1 MSLWLLLAV
10 NSITLGGLLF
20 LLAAGFSLI
29 FGLMRIPNLAHGSFF
44 MLGAYF
50 AVSLIRLGMA
60 FWPAALLAGLGVALF
75 GGIVERLILRRLAG
89 AELAQVL
96 VTLGLSFMV
105 ADVCLMVWT
114 GDPIQIDTPALLR
127 GATNVA
133 GLAFPTYRLAV
144 SVIAVIVAAALWILI
159 DRTRLGAMIR
169 AGVDDPAMA
178 RVTGIRVSR
187 LFTIVFCLGA
197 WLAGFAGVIGGPILS
212 VYPGLDQEMLPL
224 ALVVVIL
231 GGSGSLLGCLAG
243 SLIVGFLYNFG
254 QALLP
259 RAGLRRALPADA
271 DRPRAAAPGPVRAA
285 GGVKRLALAAALLV
299 LAALPLW
306 VGNTFYVNIA
316 TQILLY
322 AVFAL
327 GINVLVGYAGL
338 VTLGHAGLFGI
349 AAYAGA
355 RMLNGG
361 HGHAAVAAG
370 ALVAAVVVAALFAVL
385 ALRGT
390 GLGFVMITVALGQIV
405 WGIAYRW
412 ISITNGDNGI
422 SIKGRPSPLGLS
434 LASPAA
440 FYWAVLIVFVV
451 AVASMAV
458 LVASP
463 FGASLRG
470 TRDQPRRMQ
479 ALGYHVWMIRFIAF
493 VFSGFWSGVAG
504 LLYLYYHQF
513 VSPHAVA
520 LSASAEALLMV
531 ISGGTGT
538 LLGPIAG
545 AALVVVMKNVASA
558 YVERWNF
565 VLGAIFVVIVVFMP
579 EGFVPGTVRLW
590 RWAAGAWR
598 PRAAAPV
605 PAPGEEGMTALDV
618 RDLEKSFGGP
628 PRHGSSEPHRRGGRA
643 PLDHRTERRREDHAL
658 QPHHRRAQARPRL
671 DRAVRS

>member
-1 MSLWLLLAV
+1 MSLTLLLAV
-10 NSITLGGLLF
+10 NSVTLGGLLF

-50 AVSLIRLGMA
+50 AVTLIRLGMG

-254 QALLP
+254 QALFPELAYVVLFLP
-259 RAGLRRALPADA
+259 MLI
-271 DRPRAAAPGPVRAA
+271 V
-285 GGVKRLALAAALLV
+285 LV
-299 LAALPLW
+299 LRP
-306 VGNTFYVNIA
+306 
-316 TQILLY
+316 Q
-322 AVFAL
+322 
-327 GINVLVGYAGL
+327 
-338 VTLGHAGLFGI
+338 GLFG
-349 AAYAGA
+349 
-355 RMLNGG
+355 R
-361 HGHAAVAAG
+361 
-370 ALVAAVVVAALFAVL
+370 
-385 ALRGT
+385 
-390 GLGFVMITVALGQIV
+390 
-405 WGIAYRW
+405 
-412 ISITNGDNGI
+412 
-422 SIKGRPSPLGLS
+422 
-434 LASPAA
+434 PAA
-440 FYWAVLIVFVV
+440 
-451 AVASMAV
+451 
-458 LVASP
+458 
-463 FGASLRG
+463 
-470 TRDQPRRMQ
+470 
-479 ALGYHVWMIRFIAF
+479 
-493 VFSGFWSGVAG
+493 
-504 LLYLYYHQF
+504 
-513 VSPHAVA
+513 
-520 LSASAEALLMV
+520 
-531 ISGGTGT
+531 
-538 LLGPIAG
+538 
-545 AALVVVMKNVASA
+545 
-558 YVERWNF
+558 
-565 VLGAIFVVIVVFMP
+565 
-579 EGFVPGTVRLW
+579 
-590 RWAAGAWR
+590 
-598 PRAAAPV
+598 
-605 PAPGEEGMTALDV
+605 
-618 RDLEKSFGGP
+618 
-628 PRHGSSEPHRRGGRA
+628 
-643 PLDHRTERRREDHAL
+643 
-658 QPHHRRAQARPRL
+658 
-671 DRAVRS
+671 

>member
-159 DRTRLGAMIR
+159 ERTRLGAMIR

-254 QALLP
+254 QALFPELAYVVLFLP
-259 RAGLRRALPADA
+259 MLI
-271 DRPRAAAPGPVRAA
+271 V
-285 GGVKRLALAAALLV
+285 LV
-299 LAALPLW
+299 LRP
-306 VGNTFYVNIA
+306 
-316 TQILLY
+316 Q
-322 AVFAL
+322 
-327 GINVLVGYAGL
+327 
-338 VTLGHAGLFGI
+338 GLFG
-349 AAYAGA
+349 
-355 RMLNGG
+355 R
-361 HGHAAVAAG
+361 
-370 ALVAAVVVAALFAVL
+370 
-385 ALRGT
+385 
-390 GLGFVMITVALGQIV
+390 
-405 WGIAYRW
+405 
-412 ISITNGDNGI
+412 
-422 SIKGRPSPLGLS
+422 
-434 LASPAA
+434 PAA
-440 FYWAVLIVFVV
+440 
-451 AVASMAV
+451 
-458 LVASP
+458 
-463 FGASLRG
+463 
-470 TRDQPRRMQ
+470 
-479 ALGYHVWMIRFIAF
+479 
-493 VFSGFWSGVAG
+493 
-504 LLYLYYHQF
+504 
-513 VSPHAVA
+513 
-520 LSASAEALLMV
+520 
-531 ISGGTGT
+531 
-538 LLGPIAG
+538 
-545 AALVVVMKNVASA
+545 
-558 YVERWNF
+558 
-565 VLGAIFVVIVVFMP
+565 
-579 EGFVPGTVRLW
+579 
-590 RWAAGAWR
+590 
-598 PRAAAPV
+598 
-605 PAPGEEGMTALDV
+605 
-618 RDLEKSFGGP
+618 
-628 PRHGSSEPHRRGGRA
+628 
-643 PLDHRTERRREDHAL
+643 
-658 QPHHRRAQARPRL
+658 
-671 DRAVRS
+671 